1 MRSSILVLA
10 LLLLLA
16 AGQAAAQSRP
26 AYLYPLHGDGLKSG
40 DLESVDGSLRAA
52 FLRTSNADLFRLA
65 GEPPASCGPAAVA
78 QTACLARL
86 AGRGVVLRGIVK
98 RVGSL
103 LSFSLTAIDAQ
114 ANLYNAPRLLLDP
127 EIDNPG
133 LLVNALEALR
143 SAIDSRPA
151 VRSAPPPVAA
161 AEPMGAPVAKP
172 KAVAEAPR
180 TTPLTAPRAASPAA
194 PLAPPPAA
202 SRPPSPATPQAAIV
216 SAAPPPPAA
225 PRAAIV
231 SAAPPPPVAPR
242 AAIASN
248 ARAPS
253 PATSGGWM
261 VPTGRWVAGGG
272 LALLAGGGAA
282 GFLGNRLS
290 DRLTQKYAAHTLTA
304 ADRSSYRAVH
314 NYATVAN
321 VLLIAGG
328 VVTATGLVLWAAAP
342 DAGGEVG
349 VRGRF

>member
-114 ANLYNAPRLLLDP
+114 ANLYNAPRLMLDP
-127 EIDNPG
+127 EFENPG

-202 SRPPSPATPQAAIV
+202 SRLPSPATPQ
-216 SAAPPPPAA
+216 
-225 PRAAIV
+225 AAIV

>member
-86 AGRGVVLRGIVK
+86 AGRGMVLRGIVK

-216 SAAPPPPAA
+216 SAAPPPP
-225 PRAAIV
+225 
-231 SAAPPPPVAPR
+231 VAPR